1 MAEDAA
7 FQKRVQRIGELV
19 AQLETAADPNS
30 RALAKDLVES
40 LMALHGGALERMLE
54 IASKAG
60 ESGESIIRKCGG
72 DELVGSV
79 LLLYGLHPEDMRT
92 RVIRAIEKSH
102 DFLSMHSAKAKLVSI
117 HEDGTVTVR
126 LELGSSGGCGS
137 SAALVKSTLEVA
149 LQNAA
154 PDATT
159 VVVEEAGALLTQSGF
174 VSVAQL
180 RASGPAVASYAAQ
193 AEQSRD

>member
-1 MAEDAA
+1 MAEDAE

-54 IASKAG
+54 IASEAG
-60 ESGESIIRKCGG
+60 DPGESIIRKCGR
-72 DELVGSV
+72 DELVSSV

-92 RVIRAIEKSH
+92 RVSRALEKSH
-102 DFLSMHSAKAKLVSI
+102 DFLAMHSAKAELVSI
-117 HEDGTVTVR
+117 REDGTVTVR
-126 LELGSSGGCGS
+126 LELKSSGGCGS
-137 SAALVKSTLEVA
+137 SGALVKSTLEA
-149 LQNAA
+149 AIQNAA

-159 VVVEEAGALLTQSGF
+159 IVVEEAGALLTQSGF
-174 VSVAQL
+174 VSIAQL
-180 RASGPAVASYAAQ
+180 KASGPAVASFAAQ
-193 AEQSRD
+193 AEQSGG